1 MSEDLRIPIV
11 EEQAHVTR
19 ATAEI
24 ERVHVRTVPE
34 EETVLVRNQTRVEV
48 DHKKL

>member
-11 EEQAHVTR
+11 EQQAHVTR

-34 EETVLVRNQTRVEV
+34 EETVPIREKVRLEV
-48 DHKKL
+48 DHEKL